1 MAATPV
7 SLQHHFADLIDPRS
21 ERSCQHELLDI
32 VGIALCAVISGAEAW
47 TAIEAYGHAKRDWLA
62 QFFRLP
68 NGIPSHDTFR
78 RVFCLLDPEAF
89 QRSFADWI
97 AALAACGVGDRRLV
111 PIDGKTVRRSG
122 RRGLG
127 LTPLHLVSAWAG
139 ANHVSLGQVAVDD
152 KSNEI
157 TAIPRLLELLDLSG
171 AW

>member
-89 QRSFADWI
+89 HAASPTGSRPWRRAAWGTDGSSRSTA
-97 AALAACGVGDRRLV
+97 RRY
-111 PIDGKTVRRSG
+111 
-122 RRGLG
+122 
-127 LTPLHLVSAWAG
+127 AG
-139 ANHVSLGQVAVDD
+139 ADAAGW
-152 KSNEI
+152 
-157 TAIPRLLELLDLSG
+157 G
-171 AW
+171 